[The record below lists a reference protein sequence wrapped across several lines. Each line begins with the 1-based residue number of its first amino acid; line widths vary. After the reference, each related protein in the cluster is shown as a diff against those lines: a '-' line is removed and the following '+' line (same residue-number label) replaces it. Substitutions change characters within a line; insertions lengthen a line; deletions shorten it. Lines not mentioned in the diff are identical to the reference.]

1 MSDQIAESVMSIIAS
16 VERIPPTAVSIENTF
31 EQSGIDSLQAL
42 AIIVNVRFSVAS
54 DKRQNRN

>member
-31 EQSGIDSLQAL
+31 EQLGIDSLQAL
-42 AIIVNVRFSVAS
+42 AIIVNARFSGI
-54 DKRQNRN
+54 R